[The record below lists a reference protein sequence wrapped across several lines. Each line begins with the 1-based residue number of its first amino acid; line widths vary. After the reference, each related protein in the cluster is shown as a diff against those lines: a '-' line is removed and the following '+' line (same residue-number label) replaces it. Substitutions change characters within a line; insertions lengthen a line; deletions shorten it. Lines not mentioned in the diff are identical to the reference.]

1 MQPTR
6 VGKAGLAAPGEHVPG
21 SGRGRRSGGS
31 PGLGGVERLPGERPR
46 LLVGRGVLFVDRG
59 TTSSSSIGA
68 ADAAIMVTGEI

>member
-31 PGLGGVERLPGERPR
+31 PGLGGVERLPSERPR